1 MGEEERRGTSAQFTS
16 VDPASNTEILGCRVS
31 KITLFKALELLEE
44 WIERPAPRA
53 RYVVATGFHG
63 LWEAQKDPEFQKVLN
78 SADLFCPDGIAP
90 VWLSRLNGD
99 ALPER
104 VPGPDLLAAFLTNAN
119 RSGHSS
125 FFFGDTDETL
135 AALKKNVEKTYPGHR
150 VAGVLSPPFRATS
163 GEEDAAMIDE
173 INRARPDVLW
183 VGLGMPK
190 QDWWIHNHRDRL
202 RVPVVVGV
210 GAAFRFLSGGVKR
223 APEWIGNHGFEWLW
237 RLAAEPRK
245 LWRRDLIDG
254 PRFLVYALVQSLRT
268 RRASGS
274 ARYTP
279 GRQRRP
285 RAEVLSIQPPT
296 APDAS
301 APIEPISA
309 IPETTSTVSCTTSR
323 AGRRPERLR
332 R

>member
-1 MGEEERRGTSAQFTS
+1 MGEEERRGISAQSTS
-16 VDPASNTEILGCRVS
+16 VEPASNTEILGCRVS
-31 KITLFKALELLEE
+31 KVTLLKALELLEE
-44 WIERPAPRA
+44 WIQRPAPRA

-104 VPGPDLLAAFLTNAN
+104 VPGPDLLAAFLAKAD

-135 AALKKNVEKTYPGHR
+135 AALKENVQKAYPGHR
-150 VAGVLSPPFRATS
+150 VAGVLSPPFRAMS
-163 GEEDAAMIDE
+163 CEENAAIIDE

-210 GAAFRFLSGGVKR
+210 GASFRFLSGSVKR
-223 APEWIGNHGFEWLW
+223 APEWIGNHGCEWLW

-245 LWRRDLIDG
+245 LWWRDLIDG
-254 PRFLVYALVQSLRT
+254 PRFLVYAFVQCMRA
-268 RRASGS
+268 RRVAGP
-274 ARYTP
+274 ARHLPMLPMQIHTS
-279 GRQRRP
+279 R
-285 RAEVLSIQPPT
+285 VSIQPQT
-296 APDAS
+296 APNAS
-301 APIEPISA
+301 SWTEPISA
-309 IPETTSTVSCTTSR
+309 IRP
-323 AGRRPERLR
+323 RRPRP
-332 R
+332 

>member
-1 MGEEERRGTSAQFTS
+1 MDEEERRGISAQATS
-16 VDPASNTEILGCRVS
+16 VEPASNTEILGCRVS
-31 KITLFKALELLEE
+31 KVTLFKALELLEE
-44 WIERPAPRA
+44 WIQRPAPRA

-90 VWLSRLNGD
+90 VWLSRLSGD

-104 VPGPDLLAAFLTNAN
+104 VPGPDLLAAFLAQADK
-119 RSGHSS
+119 SGHSS

-135 AALKKNVEKTYPGHR
+135 AALTENVQKAYPGHR
-150 VAGVLSPPFRATS
+150 IAGVLSPPFRATS
-163 GEEDAAMIDE
+163 AEEDAAIIEE

-202 RVPVVVGV
+202 RVPVVVGI
-210 GAAFRFLSGGVKR
+210 GAAFRFLSGSVKR
-223 APEWIGNHGFEWLW
+223 APKWIGNNGFEWLW

-254 PRFLVYALVQSLRT
+254 PRFLANAFVQTMRA

-274 ARYTP
+274 ARYLP
-279 GRQRRP
+279 RP
-285 RAEVLSIQPPT
+285 PAQTASRGLSIQPPP

-301 APIEPISA
+301 APMEPISA
-309 IPETTSTVSCTTSR
+309 IHPR
-323 AGRRPERLR
+323 LPRP
-332 R
+332 

>member
-1 MGEEERRGTSAQFTS
+1 MGEEERRGLYAQSTA
-16 VDPASNTEILGCRVS
+16 VEPASNIEILGCRVS
-31 KITLFKALELLEE
+31 KVTLIEALDLIEE
-44 WIERPAPRA
+44 WIQRPAQRP

-104 VPGPDLLAAFLTNAN
+104 VPGPDLLAAFLAKAD

-135 AALKKNVEKTYPGHR
+135 AALKENVQKTYPGHR
-150 VAGVLSPPFRATS
+150 VAGVLSPPFRAMS
-163 GEEDAAMIDE
+163 AEEDAAIIEE
-173 INRARPDVLW
+173 INSARPDVLW

-190 QDWWIHNHRDRL
+190 QDWWIYNHRDRL
-202 RVPVVVGV
+202 RVSVVAGV
-210 GAAFRFLSGGVKR
+210 GAAFRFLSGSVKR
-223 APEWIGNHGFEWLW
+223 APEWVGNNGFEWLW

-254 PRFLVYALVQSLRT
+254 PRFLAYAFVQSMRA
-268 RRASGS
+268 RRASGPAS
-274 ARYTP
+274 YLPTQPKPADTS
-279 GRQRRP
+279 RP
-285 RAEVLSIQPPT
+285 SIQPKMAPNAYSPT
-296 APDAS
+296 GRIFATRP
-301 APIEPISA
+301 
-309 IPETTSTVSCTTSR
+309 R
-323 AGRRPERLR
+323 RRRP
-332 R
+332 